1 MQLNGV
7 LTLCHFEIVHIQ
19 GSKSMSAYSVS
30 ALENFR
36 ISDHAQMARRA
47 HAADRD
53 VSQSFPQ
60 PLDDDLELKR
70 QAFQRFELVFLLFE
84 N

>member
-60 PLDDDLELKR
+60 PLDHGVELKR

>member
-1 MQLNGV
+1 
-7 LTLCHFEIVHIQ
+7 
-19 GSKSMSAYSVS
+19 
-30 ALENFR
+30 
-36 ISDHAQMARRA
+36 MARRA

-60 PLDDDLELKR
+60 PLDDDVELKR

-84 N
+84 NWNLHPIFPPENHNSIDINRNFCHRRIPQSLIEFRQQPINAL

>member
-60 PLDDDLELKR
+60 PLDDDVELKR

>member
-19 GSKSMSAYSVS
+19 GSKSLSAYSVS

-60 PLDDDLELKR
+60 PLDDDVELKR